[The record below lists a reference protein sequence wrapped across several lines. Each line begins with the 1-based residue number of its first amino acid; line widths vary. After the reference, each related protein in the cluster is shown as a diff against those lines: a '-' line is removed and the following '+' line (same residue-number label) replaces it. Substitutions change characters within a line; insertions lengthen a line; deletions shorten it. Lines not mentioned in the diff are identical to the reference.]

1 MATIPVMLQVLRW
14 VGEPT
19 RKNTLTSTGLQ
30 SRRRT
35 STGTW
40 RWRTMVEVV
49 GVETEVAL
57 DAENKI
63 GR

>member
-1 MATIPVMLQVLRW
+1 MSPVTLLVLRL

-19 RKNTLTSTGLQ
+19 KRSTQTSTELL
-30 SRRRT
+30 SKRRT

-49 GVETEVAL
+49 EVETEVAL